1 MFIVIYGDARQGTFE
16 VLIAKTSKFEFYKDE
31 IERQMN
37 IKLYM
42 FSSFYK
48 LSNFLS

>member
-16 VLIAKTSKFEFYKDE
+16 VLIAKTSKFEFYKHG
-31 IERQMN
+31 RS
-37 IKLYM
+37 M

-48 LSNFLS
+48 LSNFLSQNLFLSR